1 MFVEQRLYTC
11 APGNTGEFLR
21 MYVEEG
27 RAPQTR
33 HQGQPIGY
41 YVSEIGPLNQI
52 TTLWAYASLDDR
64 VERRRALFEDP
75 GWNVLSGQG
84 APAADDPGNPHSRA
98 GAVLQGTAR
107 GDRRAREDAMIA
119 GRDLLDLL
127 ARCSRC
133 AAVALSLWPH
143 AAAAQDAY
151 PSKPIKLVV
160 PLAAGGGIDFTART
174 TAQKLSEVLGQQVVV
189 ENQGGAGGTLG
200 VNAVVRAAP
209 DGYTLL
215 YHSVTGVVSAVVGK
229 DLPYDWLKDL
239 APVSLVTRFAPV
251 LIINPS
257 LPAKDLKEFIAL
269 AKANPGKFSY
279 GSSGAGTGIHLASE
293 LFKAAAGVDIVHVP
307 YRGNAG
313 VMPDLLAGRIAM
325 LIDGVPPQVKNIE
338 SGVVRALAVTTRTR
352 AAALPNV
359 PTMIEQGVDYEVPYW
374 TAIYAPAATPK
385 PIIDKLAA
393 EIAKTMRDPG
403 VVGRLKDAGT
413 EAVGSTPQELDVFNR
428 DQFALYRRIVQDPR
442 LQLNLRID
450 YSSECPRVVPAKA
463 GRRPAIAAGGQA
475 HRWRSSRAALA
486 PQDDGR

>member
-1 MFVEQRLYTC
+1 MPNEPPRC
-11 APGNTGEFLR
+11 FL
-21 MYVEEG
+21 
-27 RAPQTR
+27 
-33 HQGQPIGY
+33 
-41 YVSEIGPLNQI
+41 
-52 TTLWAYASLDDR
+52 
-64 VERRRALFEDP
+64 F
-75 GWNVLSGQG
+75 
-84 APAADDPGNPHSRA
+84 
-98 GAVLQGTAR
+98 
-107 GDRRAREDAMIA
+107 IA
-119 GRDLLDLL
+119 
-127 ARCSRC
+127 C
-133 AAVALSLWPH
+133 AAARASLWPGT
-143 AAAAQDAY
+143 ASAQDVY
-151 PSKPIKLVV
+151 PTKPIKLVV

-338 SGVVRALAVTTRTR
+338 SGLVRALAVTTRTR

-359 PTMIEQGVDYEVPYW
+359 PTMIEEGVDYEVPYW
-374 TAIYAPAATPK
+374 TSIYAPAATPK

-393 EIAKTMRDPG
+393 DIAKTMRDPG

-442 LQLNLRID
+442 LQLNLR
-450 YSSECPRVVPAKA
+450 
-463 GRRPAIAAGGQA
+463 
-475 HRWRSSRAALA
+475 
-486 PQDDGR
+486 